1 MRNRVTVSCTVADGA
16 AKATAIAGSDGRN
29 MSMES
34 APRPTTAV
42 SRNSTRTWLIYPTW
56 GLRGRLSR
64 APARKGASPMRILA
78 MLKGAI
84 LLGPILLGAVSLMV
98 AAGAAPAAA
107 QGPIKIGSLSPLSGA
122 IAQAGKDMYS
132 GCELYWQEHGM
143 QIAGRKLE
151 VILEDTEGQPATAV
165 AKLRKLIDSDRVNLL
180 AGVILSN
187 VAYALVPPIEAAGIP
202 TIYPI
207 NSADDLT
214 QRKRPK
220 WLVRTGFS
228 AGGNMHPFG
237 EYAAKTLKYRKVVT
251 IGLDYAFGWET
262 VGGFHK
268 SFEDNG
274 GQVIQKI
281 WVPLNVQDYAPYLAQ
296 VKRDADAVF
305 VVALGRWSV
314 LFSKQYADSGLKGRI
329 PLIAGGT
336 YNDEHV
342 LSQLGEEAVKAV
354 GGRVED
360 RAALMAALRRVEIKD
375 APRGPVKIDE
385 YGNPTQN
392 IYIRKVEKV
401 GGVLQNTVIQTYPTV
416 SQFWTYDP
424 QKFLEQPVYSREFP
438 PCRHC

>member
-1 MRNRVTVSCTVADGA
+1 
-16 AKATAIAGSDGRN
+16 
-29 MSMES
+29 
-34 APRPTTAV
+34 
-42 SRNSTRTWLIYPTW
+42 
-56 GLRGRLSR
+56 
-64 APARKGASPMRILA
+64 
-78 MLKGAI
+78 
-84 LLGPILLGAVSLMV
+84 
-98 AAGAAPAAA
+98 
-107 QGPIKIGSLSPLSGA
+107 
-122 IAQAGKDMYS
+122 
-132 GCELYWQEHGM
+132 
-143 QIAGRKLE
+143 
-151 VILEDTEGQPATAV
+151 
-165 AKLRKLIDSDRVNLL
+165 
-180 AGVILSN
+180 
-187 VAYALVPPIEAAGIP
+187 
-202 TIYPI
+202 
-207 NSADDLT
+207 
-214 QRKRPK
+214 
-220 WLVRTGFS
+220 
-228 AGGNMHPFG
+228 
-237 EYAAKTLKYRKVVT
+237 VVT

-296 VKRDADAVF
+296 VKREADAVF

-342 LSQLGEEAVKAV
+342 LSQLGDEAIGVISAHHYSAALDTPANRTFRGAFEKAYSRPPSFYSENCYTGARVIEEAVKAV

-360 RAALMAALRRVEIKD
+360 RAALIAALRRVEIKD

-401 GGVLQNTVIQTYPTV
+401 GGVLQNTVIQTYPAV